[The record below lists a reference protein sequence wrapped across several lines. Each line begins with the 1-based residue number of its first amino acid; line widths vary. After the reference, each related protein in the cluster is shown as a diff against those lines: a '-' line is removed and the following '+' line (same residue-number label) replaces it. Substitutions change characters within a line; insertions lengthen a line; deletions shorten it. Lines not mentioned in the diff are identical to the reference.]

1 MLHEPHPA
9 RPARIRPGPGQ
20 LTRPG
25 IVAPPGRRL
34 NLTIGTIIDRTMTE
48 RDDVAEPCGPD
59 DDLVTVSGLE
69 QTRDDT
75 DIGWGEAPGGRDDE
89 ADLERYLRE
98 RPPHHG
104 G

>member
-1 MLHEPHPA
+1 M
-9 RPARIRPGPGQ
+9 
-20 LTRPG
+20 
-25 IVAPPGRRL
+25 
-34 NLTIGTIIDRTMTE
+34 GTIISAMIDW
-48 RDDVAEPCGPD
+48 DDVAEPWGSD
-59 DDLVTVSGLE
+59 DDLIAVSGLE

-75 DIGWGEAPGGRDDE
+75 DLGWGEAPGGHDDE